1 MQSLYDK
8 PRKLIQ
14 ILCWWIDCYNQVRMG
29 KEEKEAVIKAE
40 AKDTYYMDSLV
51 KFNVSREKA
60 EKTGNYYK

>member
-1 MQSLYDK
+1 
-8 PRKLIQ
+8 
-14 ILCWWIDCYNQVRMG
+14 MG